1 MIDFSC
7 NFNSQSRSYLAL
19 DMAEGIL
26 EKIFEVVEARINSTL
41 LTPVKK
47 EMSKRQCS

>member
-7 NFNSQSRSYLAL
+7 NFNPQSRSYQAL
-19 DMAEGIL
+19 DMAEGSL
-26 EKIFEVVEARINSTL
+26 EKIFEVVEVRIHSTL

-47 EMSKRQCS
+47 QISKRQYS